1 MFFSSFFFFQAED
14 GIRDWSVTGVQTC
27 ALPISR
33 RLLLEGSS
41 IDELLA
47 RVRAEHG
54 ADAEIVH
61 AQERL
66 VGGVGGFF
74 ARRRYEVA
82 VQVNDDETGAGAG
95 QLGQEQAMTGSSSG
109 PSGGTAGSPLA
120 GTIYDALQDAL
131 RGGPATP
138 ASPFEDLLS
147 VADGQDGAGASPAG
161 SRSAGSAASAAAAP
175 EDGAPDTTFRPASY
189 VPATALSAQP
199 DAAEPTVPHRPVS
212 TETPGFEALLRDL
225 MHQRELALQDEAAP
239 APAEQQA
246 AVPVPP
252 SPAPAGPVGTDHRPW
267 SMPTP
272 MPAPTGVRPW
282 DTAVPAVPS
291 QPTVAPVAEPAVQ
304 RAAQPPPQPVAQ
316 PTAQPVAQ

>member
-1 MFFSSFFFFQAED
+1 M
-14 GIRDWSVTGVQTC
+14 
-27 ALPISR
+27 
-33 RLLLEGSS
+33 LLEGSS

-161 SRSAGSAASAAAAP
+161 SRPAGSAGSSAAAAAAP